1 MATAGERYTER
12 TGNIW
17 SYAHRNDM
25 TGLRAALHRG
35 VDVNLTNTVGWT
47 ACHAAAAGGSTKAL
61 RHLIAKHG
69 ADLTIADRGGSLPC
83 HHAAKN
89 GHVHALRL
97 LQEFGD
103 DITKVRLSQCKGKA
117 VRDEVIQA
125 YRKVNKNEYDSADE
139 DKIVGY
145 ERKQSKSTAFWGPRR
160 TPISAKIKKK
170 IIKSKRLKKKDKT
183 KDGDGNSDGDGGD
196 HGDEDDSISIKM
208 PDDRNREDSRVL
220 HDETELSYQKTVQ
233 LLKRNNQRSKKQK
246 RRHQRKIERE
256 LQKEIDFHAVSN
268 RENKIVYEERR
279 TEEYNDEY
287 QDLDTSIR
295 NVTSGFASLMT
306 MDSDSS
312 IDSNVM

>member
-1 MATAGERYTER
+1 MATAGERYIGR

-35 VDVNLTNTVGWT
+35 VDVNLINTVGWT

-69 ADLTIADRGGSLPC
+69 ADFTIADRGGSLPC

-117 VRDEVIQA
+117 VRDAVIQA

-183 KDGDGNSDGDGGD
+183 KDGNGDGDG
-196 HGDEDDSISIKM
+196 DEYEEEDGSISIEM
-208 PDDRNREDSRVL
+208 SDDRNREEPKAL
-220 HDETELSYQKTVQ
+220 HHETELSYQKTVQ
-233 LLKRNNQRSKKQK
+233 LVKRNNYQSKKQK

-256 LQKEIDFHAVSN
+256 LQKENEPHAVSS
-268 RENKIVYEERR
+268 RENNKIVYEERR
-279 TEEYNDEY
+279 TEEDEDEN
-287 QDLDTSIR
+287 QDLDTSTR
-295 NVTSGFASLMT
+295 NVINGFARLMA

-312 IDSNVM
+312 VDSNVM